1 MITKEYLIEEHI
13 KKKRTLTDIATE
25 LGLTRGGVKYYLKKH
40 NISILT
46 KKGGQTKDLLKQK
59 FGKLLVIGRVEGENY
74 HTQSVWHCECECGNT
89 IDVCRGS
96 LVRNKTKSCGCY
108 NKEQIKKRGHEKYS
122 GSKYVPGKKIT
133 NIIKNA
139 KHRKIYC
146 IEKEELQKEID
157 RVFEEQNFKCIYSG
171 EDLRFY
177 DRDNN
182 GNIIPKSGNAS
193 VDRIDSSK
201 GYIQGNLQICTKRIN
216 VSKMEVSHKDF
227 LLMIEKIYNHSIK
240 GK

>member
-1 MITKEYLIEEHI
+1 MITKDYLITEHTE
-13 KKKRTLTDIATE
+13 KKRTITEIAQE
-25 LGLTRGGVKYYLKKH
+25 LGLTRGGVKYYLKKY
-40 NISILT
+40 NLSVIT
-46 KKGGQTKDLLKQK
+46 KKGGQTKDLLKQR
-59 FGKLLVIGRVEGENY
+59 FGKLLVVELLENKSY
-74 HTQSVWHCECECGNT
+74 HTQSVWKCECDCGN
-89 IDVCRGS
+89 IVEVCTGS

-108 NKEQIKKRGHEKYS
+108 NKEQIKKRGHEKYT

-146 IEKEELQKEID
+146 IDKNALQEEID
-157 RVFEEQNFKCIYSG
+157 KVFEEQNFKCIYSG

-177 DRDNN
+177 DRDDN

-193 VDRIDSSK
+193 VDRIDSKK
-201 GYIQGNLQICTKRIN
+201 GYIEGNLQICTKVIN
-216 VSKMEVSHKDF
+216 VAKMAVSHKDF
-227 LLMIEKIYNHSIK
+227 LLMIETIYNHSIK